1 MKTKLFAALCAALC
15 ALTFCACKPADP
27 YKDYLASSI
36 EAAPMPLGSAHEV
49 AFSFGSN
56 RAELFCDYQS
66 FAAEKLPLNYTEG
79 YFENNDLLVF
89 ATHCC
94 SSDEME
100 FGEVLENEGKLYPV
114 FYRDYIPDGA
124 AVTEDFIVLIYYAEV
139 PKSAGYTLGEVIFR
153 YR

>member
-15 ALTFCACKPADP
+15 ALTFSACNPADP

-94 SSDEME
+94 SSDNMK